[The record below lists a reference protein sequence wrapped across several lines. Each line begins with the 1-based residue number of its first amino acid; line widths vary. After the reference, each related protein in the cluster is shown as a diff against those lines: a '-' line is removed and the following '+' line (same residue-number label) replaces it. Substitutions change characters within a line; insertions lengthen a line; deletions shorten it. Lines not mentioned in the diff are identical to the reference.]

1 MDLRQ
6 EKARADEAEEALRQE
21 KARADNEKALADQ
34 SEARARVVIKK
45 RLREACDAA
54 VDEVLM
60 PRAKRAAVG
69 DSIES
74 EAVETEAEGSVVT
87 GVGNDLNRAIT
98 PAEIWEAYQIL
109 DQRSECNL
117 ERARGNLPGGWT
129 FMKRLKPN
137 STACDKYFWAPSV
150 PTGKN
155 GVKFG
160 CEGYYNSVKNFR
172 LAIGQPHQ

>member
-1 MDLRQ
+1 M
-6 EKARADEAEEALRQE
+6 
-21 KARADNEKALADQ
+21 
-34 SEARARVVIKK
+34 
-45 RLREACDAA
+45 
-54 VDEVLM
+54 
-60 PRAKRAAVG
+60 
-69 DSIES
+69 
-74 EAVETEAEGSVVT
+74 
-87 GVGNDLNRAIT
+87 GNDLNRAIT

-172 LAIGQPHQ
+172 LAIGQPHQCWRLMRSARNTPSARRPITAPRTVGSPLL